1 MALKKPLDYSLFV
14 AIIFLLCF
22 GLVMLYSASSY
33 EAQINELPSYY
44 YLLRQAAFVAAGF
57 LAMMFISIID
67 FRFWAKLAP
76 IGYLFALALI
86 ILVLTPVGHK
96 VAGAQ
101 RWIELPGGFS
111 FQPVEFAKIAVIVY
125 LANLISKLR
134 RPIDKISTLA
144 GIILRILPL
153 LLLVV
158 FGTNNLSSAII
169 IFAIVIIMLF
179 VSSPKYL
186 QFIMAGLLGVAAV
199 AFVVF
204 NTGFRSGRIDAW
216 KNPEASDQG
225 YQVLQALYAIG
236 SGGVFGKGLGNS
248 VQKLG
253 FVPEVQNDM
262 IFSII
267 CEELGLFGAIGL
279 ILLFSFMLWRFL
291 VIASQ
296 TENLFGS
303 FLVIG
308 IMAHV
313 AVQVILNIAVVTNSI
328 PNTGVTLPF
337 ISSGGTAVM
346 FLLIEMGLALS
357 VSRSMIKENDLR

>member
-1 MALKKPLDYSLFV
+1 MKKQMDYSLFV

-33 EAQINELPSYY
+33 EAQMNDKPSYY
-44 YLLRQAAFVAAGF
+44 YLLKQSVFVAAGF
-57 LAMMFISIID
+57 IVMLVVSKID
-67 FRFWAKLAP
+67 FRIWGKLAP
-76 IGYLFALALI
+76 FGYLLSLGLVV
-86 ILVLTPVGHK
+86 LVLTSLGHK
-96 VAGAQ
+96 TGGAQ
-101 RWIELPGGFS
+101 RWIQLPGGMS

-125 LANLISKLR
+125 MANLVSKLK
-134 RPIDKISTLA
+134 RPIDKLSTLA
-144 GIILRILPL
+144 GILLRILPL
-153 LLLVV
+153 LLLVI

-169 IFAIVIIMLF
+169 IFFIVIVMLF
-179 VSSPKYL
+179 VSSPRYL
-186 QFIMAGLLGVAAV
+186 QFIIAGLAGVAGIAY
-199 AFVVF
+199 VVF
-204 NTGFRSGRIDAW
+204 NTDFRSDRIIAW
-216 KNPEASDQG
+216 QNPEATEKG
-225 YQVLQALYAIG
+225 YQTLQALYAIG

-267 CEELGLFGAIGL
+267 CEELGLFGGIGL
-279 ILLFSFMLWRFL
+279 ILLFCFMIWRFL
-291 VIASQ
+291 IIANK

-313 AVQVILNIAVVTNSI
+313 AIQVILNIAVVTNSI

-337 ISSGGTAVM
+337 ISSGGTAVL

-357 VSRSMIKENDLR
+357 VSRTIIQE